1 MMRLENLAAVVT
13 GGGSG
18 IGAGVARAF
27 AREGAWVAVFDVN
40 EAAGRRV
47 VEDCPGGIAI
57 GVDVA
62 DSAAVDKAFSD
73 VGQAFGTLD
82 VLANIAGVTDVG
94 ERDERIN
101 SLRMQQ
107 REELAATGGV
117 QTPLDATVT
126 MSDDEWDRVLSVNL
140 AGTFYCTRAAL
151 RIMGPNRSGAIVNT
165 SSVVGL
171 TGYAG
176 SARLRGVEGRCA
188 GFHPFGRPGGH
199 RPRYPSQ
206 CRRTG
211 RHGHADNQRMPAA
224 MRKASALRFRSD
236 GMEPSRRSPRP
247 SSSWHRMSPVTS
259 SGRPSLSTGGFSP
272 SERDRRRVAAD
283 VDVVLRR
290 RRWSLGN
297 REQALLEEET
307 WSRERQS
314 PLTESQRGV
323 LLMRHR
329 S

>member
-27 AREGAWVAVFDVN
+27 AREGARVAVFDVN

-107 REELAATGGV
+107 REELAATGRV
-117 QTPLDATVT
+117 ETPLDATVT

-176 SARLRGVEGRCA
+176 SAHYAASKAGVLAFTRSVAREVIVQGIRVNA
-188 GFHPFGRPGGH
+188 IVPGAMDT
-199 RPRYPSQ
+199 PM
-206 CRRTG
+206 
-211 RHGHADNQRMPAA
+211 NQRMPAA
-224 MRKASALRFRSD
+224 MRKASDASIPIGRHGTVEEIASAFVFLASNESSYIVGETIAVD
-236 GMEPSRRSPRP
+236 G
-247 SSSWHRMSPVTS
+247 
-259 SGRPSLSTGGFSP
+259 GI
-272 SERDRRRVAAD
+272 
-283 VDVVLRR
+283 
-290 RRWSLGN
+290 
-297 REQALLEEET
+297 
-307 WSRERQS
+307 
-314 PLTESQRGV
+314 LTI
-323 LLMRHR
+323 
-329 S
+329 